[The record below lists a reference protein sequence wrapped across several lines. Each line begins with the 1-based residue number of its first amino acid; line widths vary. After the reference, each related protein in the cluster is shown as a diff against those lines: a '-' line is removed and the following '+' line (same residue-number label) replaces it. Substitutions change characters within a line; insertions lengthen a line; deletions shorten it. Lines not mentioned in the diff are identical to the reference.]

1 MHPAAAAAARQA
13 AAAST
18 PEEEEARAFF
28 LFFPS
33 LTHTHVFRRMSHP
46 ITFPSLTGILP
57 RSHRHSSSISPASV
71 GAGGAARVPR
81 ARTLR
86 PRVALQPF

>member
-28 LFFPS
+28 LFFP
-33 LTHTHVFRRMSHP
+33 LSHSYACVPPYVTPDYLP
-46 ITFPSLTGILP
+46 I
-57 RSHRHSSSISPASV
+57 SHRHSSSISPASV

>member
-28 LFFPS
+28 LFFPPLS
-33 LTHTHVFRRMSHP
+33 LIRMCSAVCHTRYLP
-46 ITFPSLTGILP
+46 I
-57 RSHRHSSSISPASV
+57 SHRHSSSISPASV